1 MADNQIV
8 KVVFDFDLGNVP
20 ASTKA
25 FTKYME
31 SVGLAIKPT
40 KASADALAA
49 SYNQLSLAQTK
60 AGNAAASAGK
70 SVKKSNLQW
79 THLALVV
86 QDLPYGFRGIQNNL
100 PALIGG
106 FAGMTGA
113 IYLAGSVIIAFFTAW
128 DNGMIKFGNTVKL
141 ATDFSKEAATAY
153 SNETIQLESL
163 YRVTTDANVSMDER
177 LIAAQALKKE
187 YPGLLG
193 LYSDEDIALGK
204 AKTAYEEL
212 TTTIWE
218 YAQVKAAEKTLEE
231 LAIKQ
236 NALTI
241 KKNKT
246 LATQKE
252 RELYLYKEVKG
263 LIQDEMTFTQ
273 RLVKTYN
280 DLPKGPLMM
289 VNAWG
294 AVAKSSEILT
304 DIEEEQKSLND
315 ETKNFKD
322 IIDANITAIQKL
334 NGYTEDGGTGKKVKN
349 TYLLDR
355 LKSQQQAYKDDIY
368 AFRAYGILIIN
379 EEERL
384 AVERAKTDGTYLQ
397 NKKDL
402 HARYESDRLT
412 NNNLFEEKL
421 NTILELNAKKRTAI
435 EEKELEIQANNR
447 LAISH
452 AILAIN
458 KQFAKDDEKI
468 NNDVLKSAKRVYEQ
482 QLNYANEY
490 YQNKLNLATGD
501 LKEQLAILK
510 EEQLA
515 YDLMY
520 GFRLVGDDDYAKKSS
535 EITKAKIQKEKAIIK
550 ESFDSLMQLGNG
562 IMSALGP
569 SLDMLLSKSA
579 SIGDVLK
586 SAFNDLLK
594 QLIKVTLAAAIA
606 VALIAIIFPGKLAT
620 AGGGAKLFGGLFG
633 QGMGLGKDL
642 FGSGS
647 AETPKP
653 ALDKPKFA
661 NGGIISGPT
670 MGLMGEY
677 PGARSNPE
685 VVAPLDKLKGLIG
698 GNNGGTLEA
707 RISGNDLLILMN
719 KAQRNNNLSF

>member
-31 SVGLAIKPT
+31 SIGLAIKPT

-204 AKTAYEEL
+204 ADESYKDL
-212 TTTIWE
+212 TKTIWE

-236 NALTI
+236 NDLTV
-241 KKNKT
+241 KKNKA
-246 LATQKE
+246 LDTQKQ
-252 RELYLYKEVKG
+252 REINLFKEVTS
-263 LIQDEMTFTQ
+263 LTLDQMTFTQ
-273 RLVKTYN
+273 RFVKMLD

-289 VNAWG
+289 VRAYESLDRGKQNLIG
-294 AVAKSSEILT
+294 L
-304 DIEEEQKSLND
+304 EEEQKSLND
-315 ETKNFKD
+315 ETKIFKD

-349 TYLLDR
+349 TYLLDS
-355 LKSQQQAYKDDIY
+355 LKAKQQAYKDDIY
-368 AFRAYGILIIN
+368 LFRTYGLLIIN

-384 AVERAKTDGTYLQ
+384 AVARAKEDGTYLQ
-397 NKKDL
+397 NKKEIHD
-402 HARYESDRLT
+402 RYESDRLT

-482 QLNYANEY
+482 QLNDANEY
-490 YQNKLNLATGD
+490 YQNKLNFATGN
-501 LKEQLAILK
+501 LKEQLAILE

-520 GFRLVGDDDYAKKSS
+520 GFRLIGDADYAKKSS
-535 EITKAKIQKEKAIIK
+535 EITKAKIQKENAIIK

-594 QLIKVTLAAAIA
+594 QLIKVTLAAAIT
-606 VALIAIIFPGKLAT
+606 VALIAIIFPKKLAA
-620 AGGGAKLFGGLFG
+620 AGGGGKLFGGLFG

-642 FGSGS
+642 FGSN
-647 AETPKP
+647 TPKP

>member
-1 MADNQIV
+1 MADNQMV
-8 KVVFDFDLGNVP
+8 KIVFDFDLGNVP
-20 ASTKA
+20 ASAKKLSQYLKDNSLDLK
-25 FTKYME
+25 FTKQ
-31 SVGLAIKPT
+31 SVDAAT
-40 KASADALAA
+40 ASL
-49 SYNQLSLAQTK
+49 NQFSTTQTK

-106 FAGMTGA
+106 FAGVTGA
-113 IYLAGSVIIAFFTAW
+113 IYLASSVVIAFFTAW

-141 ATDFSKEAATAY
+141 TTDLSKEAATAY
-153 SNETIQLESL
+153 ANETVKLESL
-163 YRVTTDANVSMDER
+163 YRVAIDSNRTMVDR
-177 LIAAQALKKE
+177 LEAAKELKRE
-187 YPGLLG
+187 YPGLLDA
-193 LYSDEDIALGK
+193 YSEEDIALGK
-204 AKTAYEEL
+204 AKTAYKEL

-218 YAQVKAAEKTLEE
+218 YALAQAATKALEEIASKKLLLMIQKTKLLAKERKLAAIVDAQGTLQGINVYSQYSSQLANVRQEIKNNTQEQKNLVKAASD
-231 LAIKQ
+231 
-236 NALTI
+236 
-241 KKNKT
+241 
-246 LATQKE
+246 
-252 RELYLYKEVKG
+252 YL
-263 LIQDEMTFTQ
+263 
-273 RLVKTYN
+273 
-280 DLPKGPLMM
+280 P
-289 VNAWG
+289 
-294 AVAKSSEILT
+294 
-304 DIEEEQKSLND
+304 
-315 ETKNFKD
+315 
-322 IIDANITAIQKL
+322 IIDATVTAEAKL
-334 NGYTEDGGTGKKVKN
+334 NEFKDEGKKGGRQKD
-349 TYLLDR
+349 TYTLDS
-355 LKSQQQAYKDDIY
+355 LKAKQQAYKDDIY

-384 AVERAKTDGTYLQ
+384 AVARAKEDGTYLQ
-397 NKKDL
+397 NKKEIHD
-402 HARYESDRLT
+402 RYESDRLT

-620 AGGGAKLFGGLFG
+620 AGGGGKLFGGLFG

-642 FGSGS
+642 FGSN
-647 AETPKP
+647 TPKP